1 MLLLEMA
8 AGTAPDRLALGR
20 RADGLTAQRLF
31 DRAGRAAA
39 TFDAMG
45 VGRVV
50 YAAQAS
56 PTLPVALFGAAW
68 SGLPFVPVNYRL
80 ADDRLRAVVAG
91 QAPAVVLCDDAC
103 SERFAGIDGAPAVTV
118 SDLAARLDGVAPRA
132 TEWSPDPDEVA
143 VVLHT
148 SGTSGTP
155 KAAVLRHRHLSSY
168 VLGAVE
174 FLGAG
179 EDEATL
185 VSVPPY
191 HIAGIVAILTAVYGG
206 RRLVQLPSF
215 AAEEW
220 VRMARQEQVTHAMT
234 VPTMLARILDVLD
247 PATGG
252 DGAGLTSVRHLSYGG
267 GRMPVPVIE
276 RAMGLLPGV
285 DFVNAYGLTETS
297 SSVAVLTP
305 EDHRAA
311 LAGADPDGRAR
322 LGSVGRP
329 LPTVEI
335 TVRDRD
341 GVEVAPLTHGE
352 VWVRGEQVSGEYAGS
367 ATGGGVGWFRT
378 NDEGWFDSGGYL
390 FIEGRLDDVIVRGG
404 ENLSPGEIEDVVLGH
419 PAVRDCAV
427 VGVPDDEWGEV
438 VALAVVVRDGMA
450 VGEADLA
457 DHVVAHLRSTRRPAL
472 VVMRAELPVND
483 AGKVVRRAL
492 RDDLAAVYR
501 ARTGDSPGARSPG
514 RPERTEER

>member
-8 AGTAPDRLALGR
+8 AGAAPDRLALGR
-20 RADGLTAQRLF
+20 RADGLTYERLY
-31 DRAGRAAA
+31 DHAGRAAA
-39 TFDAMG
+39 AFDAMG
-45 VGRVV
+45 VERVV

-80 ADDRLRAVVAG
+80 ADDRLRAIVAG
-91 QAPAVVLCDDAC
+91 QAPAVVLCDDGGG
-103 SERFAGIDGAPAVTV
+103 ERLAGIDGARTV
-118 SDLAARLDGVAPRA
+118 SVSKLTTQLGGVEPRA

-143 VVLHT
+143 VLLHT

-168 VLGAVE
+168 VLGSVE

-191 HIAGIVAILTAVYGG
+191 HIAGIAAILTAVYGG

-215 AAEEW
+215 AADEW
-220 VRMARQEQVTHAMT
+220 VRTARREQVTHAMT
-234 VPTMLARILDVLD
+234 VPTMLARSLVAVD
-247 PATGG
+247 PVTGG
-252 DGAGLTSVRHLSYGG
+252 DGDGLASVRHLSYGG

-297 SSVAVLTP
+297 SSIAVLTP

-311 LAGADPDGRAR
+311 LACADPAGRAR

-329 LPTVEI
+329 LPTVAI

-341 GVEVAPLTHGE
+341 GAEVAPLTHGE
-352 VWVRGEQVSGEYAGS
+352 VWVSGEQVSGEYAGS
-367 ATGGGVGWFRT
+367 AATGGDGWFRT
-378 NDEGWFDSGGYL
+378 NDEGWFDTDGYL

-419 PAVRDCAV
+419 PAVRECAV

-438 VALAVVVRDGMA
+438 VACAVVVHDGMA
-450 VGEADLA
+450 VGEAELA
-457 DHVVAHLRSTRRPAL
+457 DHVVAHLRSTRRPAI
-472 VVMRAELPVND
+472 VVVRAELPVND

-492 RDDLAAVYR
+492 RADLAAVYR
-501 ARTGDSPGARSPG
+501 TRAGDSPGARSPG
-514 RPERTEER
+514 RHEPTEER